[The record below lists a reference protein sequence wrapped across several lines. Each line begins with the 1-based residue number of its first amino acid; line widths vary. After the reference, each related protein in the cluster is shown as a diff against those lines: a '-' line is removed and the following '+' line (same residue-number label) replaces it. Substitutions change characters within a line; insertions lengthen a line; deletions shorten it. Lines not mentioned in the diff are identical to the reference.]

1 MSYQDEY
8 KALIEITNSN
18 LQESGQAQIVFENPN
33 NIFANIFALPIENL
47 LEIESDRE
55 FIFEVYYKILDRAI
69 DESTL
74 SYLLSLLK
82 YKVTN
87 RVDIIK
93 NVTNSHECEV
103 KKTKVI
109 FQEESKA

>member
-8 KALIEITNSN
+8 RALIEITNSN
-18 LQESGQAQIVFENPN
+18 LQESGQAQIVFENPD
-33 NIFANIFALPIENL
+33 NIFANIFALPIESL
-47 LEIESDRE
+47 LEIESDRD
-55 FIFEVYYKILDRAI
+55 FIFEVYYKVLDRTI
-69 DESTL
+69 DDSTL

-93 NVTNSHECEV
+93 NVASSHECKV
-103 KKTKVI
+103 KRTKVI
-109 FQEESKA
+109 FQEDSIK